1 MRDRSAIAVL
11 AATAIAACSRLADT
25 AGMPPAADNSF
36 ALQSAAVVYKEI
48 YNFKGI
54 PDGASPNGDLVYLN
68 GVFYGSSYY
77 GGAYGAGT
85 VFRVTASGEE
95 RVLHSFYV
103 SRSKKTDANPL
114 GIALLRGALYGTTVS
129 GGAYGSGTVF
139 TMTTAGKERILH
151 SLGYGRDGRVPYSGL
166 LPWKG
171 TLYGEA
177 GGGVYG
183 LGTVYSV
190 TPTGQ
195 ERVVCSFPSSV
206 GPPTGGLI
214 AVNGTLYGTSPNG
227 GPYNAGTAFSLTT
240 AGSVGVIH
248 NFGASGDGSSPDG
261 GVTALHGTLYGTTMS
276 GGTYGR
282 GIVFSLRRSGDEHV
296 LHDFGSGTDGASPIG
311 ALAVRDGVLYGTTSS
326 GGLYGKGTLFSM
338 TTTGREKVLH
348 NFGHASDGAQP
359 AGKLLLL
366 DGSFYSATVYGGN
379 VCTGA
384 GCGTVF
390 ELTPTRVI
398 EFAR

>member
-1 MRDRSAIAVL
+1 MTYRSAILVL
-11 AATAIAACSRLADT
+11 SATAIAACSRLAGT
-25 AGMPPAADNSF
+25 AGIPPATDNSF
-36 ALQSAAVVYKEI
+36 AMQSATVGYKEI

-68 GVFYGSSYY
+68 DAFYGSSYY

-85 VFRVTASGEE
+85 VFRLTASGEE
-95 RVLHSFYV
+95 RVLHSFYL
-103 SRSKKTDANPL
+103 SRSKRTDANPF
-114 GIALLRGALYGTTVS
+114 GIAPLRGELYGTTVR
-129 GGAYGSGTVF
+129 GGAYSAGAVF
-139 TMTTAGKERILH
+139 AMTTAGKERILH
-151 SLGYGRDGRVPYSGL
+151 SFGDGSDARVPYSGL
-166 LPWKG
+166 LPWKDR
-171 TLYGEA
+171 LYGEA

-190 TPTGQ
+190 TPRGQ
-195 ERVVCSFPSSV
+195 ERVLCSFPSSV

-214 AVNGTLYGTSPNG
+214 AVDGTLYGTSPNG
-227 GPYNAGTAFSLTT
+227 GTYNGGTAFSLTT

-261 GVTALHGTLYGTTMS
+261 GVTALHGTLYGTTMG

-282 GIVFSLRRSGDEHV
+282 GIVFSLRKSGDEHV

-311 ALAVRDGVLYGTTSS
+311 PLAVRNGVLYGTTSS
-326 GGLYGKGTLFSM
+326 GGSHGKGTLFSM
-338 TTTGREKVLH
+338 TTTGTEKVLH

-359 AGKLLLL
+359 VGKLLLL
-366 DGSFYSATVYGGN
+366 DGNFYSTTVYGGN

-390 ELTPTRVI
+390 ELTRLPY
-398 EFAR
+398 